1 VAVKNVGEGAIEAII
16 QARGDRRFASIFDF
30 CERVDLRKVNKRV
43 LESLIKCGAF
53 DSTGARRAQMIAVME
68 EALDYGQ
75 RAQKE
80 RSDPQMGLFDM
91 MEESSQPLNPP
102 SLPRLEEF
110 EDHELLAM
118 EKESLGFYITGHPLK
133 KHEAIL
139 NRFCDSDT
147 LSLKEKPDNSAV
159 RLGAVVTAVKT
170 IRTKRGDPMAFV
182 TLEDMRGTVE
192 ATVFSNLY
200 EATTELL
207 TEDQPVLVEGQLQ
220 RDENSVKLLADKII
234 PIEKAEETWTQQVT
248 IQLDVTRTD
257 REKLEKLL
265 EIFKEHPGPSP
276 ALIGIRNPGVSQTRI
291 AVAEEIRLAVGPPL
305 HEAVTALLGYDAV
318 EVACK
323 PPEVMNGR
331 RERGTKGQRDK
342 GNRKEAS

>member
-1 VAVKNVGEGAIEAII
+1 
-16 QARGDRRFASIFDF
+16 
-30 CERVDLRKVNKRV
+30 
-43 LESLIKCGAF
+43 
-53 DSTGARRAQMIAVME
+53 
-68 EALDYGQ
+68 
-75 RAQKE
+75 
-80 RSDPQMGLFDM
+80 
-91 MEESSQPLNPP
+91 
-102 SLPRLEEF
+102 
-110 EDHELLAM
+110 M

-139 NRFCDSDT
+139 NRFCDADT

-234 PIEKAEETWTQQVT
+234 PIDKAEETWTQQVT
-248 IQLDVTRTD
+248 IQLDITRTD

-265 EIFKEHPGPSP
+265 QIFKEHPGPSP
-276 ALIGIRNPGVSQTRI
+276 ALIGIRNPGVSQARI
-291 AVAEEIRLAVGPPL
+291 AVAEDIRIAVGPPL

-323 PPEVMNGR
+323 PPEVVNGR

-342 GNRKEAS
+342 GNRKGAS